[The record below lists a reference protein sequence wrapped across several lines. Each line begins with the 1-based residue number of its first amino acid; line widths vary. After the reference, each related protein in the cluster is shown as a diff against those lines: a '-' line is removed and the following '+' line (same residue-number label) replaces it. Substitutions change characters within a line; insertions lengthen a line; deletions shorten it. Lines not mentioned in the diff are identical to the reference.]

1 MWRRLVHTK
10 FCVDVV
16 IDTKIVEI
24 TTKREKHPP
33 LKIVIMSKAKKLKSG
48 MGKLSNISR
57 EGMKFPIYR
66 DVQFKCKDHLRIKKI
81 NQLHN
86 YSQHIQQSLDLSTS
100 TQNQILEVQHMLWN
114 QDLKHITRV
123 NPLTNSPCVPY
134 PTACP
139 NVGPTTCTHWLPL
152 SHDILGLK
160 SCIANVT
167 IVILGYINTR
177 NFGRQETR
185 RVMEVLYHHM
195 PY

>member
-100 TQNQILEVQHMLWN
+100 TQNQILEVQHML
-114 QDLKHITRV
+114 
-123 NPLTNSPCVPY
+123 
-134 PTACP
+134 
-139 NVGPTTCTHWLPL
+139 
-152 SHDILGLK
+152 
-160 SCIANVT
+160 
-167 IVILGYINTR
+167 
-177 NFGRQETR
+177 
-185 RVMEVLYHHM
+185 
-195 PY
+195 